1 MTRQQ
6 RAIPVGPRCAHCAL
20 ISFVY
25 SALVLLTACSHA
37 VADQRPRRILL
48 LEGLTA
54 TQPAGV
60 RTLEA
65 FKNRLRERGV
75 ENIEMFIEFLE
86 LGRFPG
92 PAHETR
98 TAHFLAEKYSENPP
112 DLLIPI
118 SRGALAFLLQYR
130 STIAPNTRIV
140 YCCTAASAVTA
151 MNVPRDVIGVVTE
164 YNWLKTLALAERLQ
178 PDARNLVVISGA
190 SDFDR
195 AWQEDARRQ
204 LEGHLQRYS
213 TRYLAG
219 LPYEEMLQE
228 VSHLSRDTIVLLVP
242 VFEDGSGR
250 PRLPPEVA
258 ADVSRLSSA
267 PVYAPAAT
275 FFGLGIVGGY
285 MDSFEAHGMA
295 AADLALEILSGR
307 DPATLPA
314 VTEPP
319 HKYQI
324 DARQLARWRLSE
336 SNLPPQS
343 VVQFREPTLWERYH
357 YLVIGVLAAF
367 VLQSAVVT
375 FLLFQMRKRKQAEIS
390 LKESEDRLAFAAAA
404 ANIGIWRLDVATN
417 DFWSTRHCRSIL
429 GLADKTPL
437 NLDTLLN
444 AAHPEDRRSLADTL
458 KSAAD
463 DGQVVDTEFRIAV
476 AGQEIRW
483 LSARGHSLFN
493 SRGKPLGISGIF
505 ADITARKTAEAEADL
520 QRKEVSHLMRVSVL
534 GQLSGAI
541 AHELNQPLTAILAY
555 AQAARKIISRKSP
568 DLGKITEVLDD
579 IVAEDNRASEV
590 IRRLRG
596 LLRKGESKTE
606 AINLNDLVEST
617 LRLLHSEL
625 IDRRIKVDV
634 DLGRDLPGTS
644 GDPVQL
650 QQVLLNL
657 LMNAMD
663 AINAAAPAQ
672 RVITVG
678 TRSSGRGAIEAF
690 ISDRGQ
696 GIAAEERGR
705 IFQPFFTTKRH
716 GLGLGLA
723 ICSTIM
729 KTHGGKLD
737 ISNNIDGGAT
747 ASFTLPAIVEMV
759 PAS

>member
-285 MDSFEAHGMA
+285 MDSFEAHGTGCGRSGPRNSLRKRPGYASRSDRATAQVSNRRKA
-295 AADLALEILSGR
+295 ARA
-307 DPATLPA
+307 
-314 VTEPP
+314 
-319 HKYQI
+319 
-324 DARQLARWRLSE
+324 
-336 SNLPPQS
+336 
-343 VVQFREPTLWERYH
+343 
-357 YLVIGVLAAF
+357 LAA
-367 VLQSAVVT
+367 L
-375 FLLFQMRKRKQAEIS
+375 RKQSSPAIGRPIQGAHAVGALS
-390 LKESEDRLAFAAAA
+390 LSCDRGHCGLRTTERRRRIPLVSNAQTQAS
-404 ANIGIWRLDVATN
+404 R
-417 DFWSTRHCRSIL
+417 DFL
-429 GLADKTPL
+429 EG
-437 NLDTLLN
+437 
-444 AAHPEDRRSLADTL
+444 ERRSFGVRGGCSKHRNLAP
-458 KSAAD
+458 
-463 DGQVVDTEFRIAV
+463 G
-476 AGQEIRW
+476 
-483 LSARGHSLFN
+483 RG
-493 SRGKPLGISGIF
+493 
-505 ADITARKTAEAEADL
+505 D
-520 QRKEVSHLMRVSVL
+520 Q
-534 GQLSGAI
+534 
-541 AHELNQPLTAILAY
+541 
-555 AQAARKIISRKSP
+555 
-568 DLGKITEVLDD
+568 
-579 IVAEDNRASEV
+579 
-590 IRRLRG
+590 
-596 LLRKGESKTE
+596 
-606 AINLNDLVEST
+606 
-617 LRLLHSEL
+617 RLLVNGAL
-625 IDRRIKVDV
+625 PVD
-634 DLGRDLPGTS
+634 P
-644 GDPVQL
+644 
-650 QQVLLNL
+650 
-657 LMNAMD
+657 
-663 AINAAAPAQ
+663 
-672 RVITVG
+672 
-678 TRSSGRGAIEAF
+678 RSCGS
-690 ISDRGQ
+690 
-696 GIAAEERGR
+696 
-705 IFQPFFTTKRH
+705 
-716 GLGLGLA
+716 
-723 ICSTIM
+723 
-729 KTHGGKLD
+729 
-737 ISNNIDGGAT
+737 
-747 ASFTLPAIVEMV
+747 
-759 PAS
+759 